1 MPGRPWSC
9 PVNRTGYDLSGEGE
23 DSREISQDTEQEEET
38 EEERLDDFL
47 LISLRTQS
55 GLNLSRLNENRRSQ
69 LLAAAEN
76 LPEGTLVR
84 EGDSLRIPES
94 HWLRSDAIIREL
106 LFG

>member
-1 MPGRPWSC
+1 MDKVKIGIIGIG
-9 PVNRTGYDLSGEGE
+9 NMGSGHCG
-23 DSREISQDTEQEEET
+23 T
-38 EEERLDDFL
+38 L
-47 LISLRTQS
+47 LKGTIENAELAAVADVK
-55 GLNLSRLNENRRSQ
+55 ENRRKW
-69 LLAAAEN
+69 AAEN